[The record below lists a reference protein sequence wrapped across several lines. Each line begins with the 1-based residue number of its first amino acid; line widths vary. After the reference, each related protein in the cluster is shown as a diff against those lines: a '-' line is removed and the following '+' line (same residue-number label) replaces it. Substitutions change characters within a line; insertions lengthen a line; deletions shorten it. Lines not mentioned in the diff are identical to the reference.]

1 MFLKTLLSERR
12 GSFVGYAAV
21 TQTDSRLISVSNP
34 GNFFLNFLSKI
45 TTIQP
50 FIFEFDF
57 DCVYLSEKR
66 SPRLCWNAYNARCLY
81 NFFSRDE
88 IN

>member
-1 MFLKTLLSERR
+1 M
-12 GSFVGYAAV
+12 GYAAV
-21 TQTDSRLISVSNP
+21 MQIDSRLISVSNP
-34 GNFFLNFLSKI
+34 GQNFLNYLSKI

-66 SPRLCWNAYNARCLY
+66 SILQGIVGMFTVLGVCITVSAVTK
-81 NFFSRDE
+81 
-88 IN
+88 

>member
-1 MFLKTLLSERR
+1 M
-12 GSFVGYAAV
+12 GYAAV

-34 GNFFLNFLSKI
+34 GQNFLNYLSKI

-57 DCVYLSEKR
+57 DCVYFTTFQKSVPFPKALLE
-66 SPRLCWNAYNARCLY
+66 CLQC
-81 NFFSRDE
+81 
-88 IN
+88 

>member
-1 MFLKTLLSERR
+1 MFLKKLLSERR

-66 SPRLCWNAYNARCLY
+66 PQGFVGMLTMLGVCIT
-81 NFFSRDE
+81 FSAVTK
-88 IN
+88 